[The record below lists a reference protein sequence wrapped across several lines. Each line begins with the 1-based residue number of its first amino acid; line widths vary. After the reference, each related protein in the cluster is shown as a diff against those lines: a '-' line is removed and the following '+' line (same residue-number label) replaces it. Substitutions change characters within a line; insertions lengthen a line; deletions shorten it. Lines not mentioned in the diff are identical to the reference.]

1 MNTRS
6 VHKDNAEHF
15 IVTIPNNNSLNL
27 ASIYEFCLIFVEND
41 NRFLVGC
48 SNNLMPESKFPTT
61 EKNLKIVQ
69 KSIKIN
75 SDISRFDLMTD
86 RNDEDLNSGTDDD
99 YHYPLSSVVHAKST
113 KKPVARIEDDSIEIY
128 PSKRYYNTIW
138 PNVSL
143 SILILF
149 LLCSIFLILYK
160 KYRHYY
166 KIQRNSNQTS
176 ISNSCSDESI
186 NTQEEE
192 DINENCTKYVKLQ
205 ATTAL

>member
-6 VHKDNAEHF
+6 VHKDNVEHF
-15 IVTIPNNNSLNL
+15 IVTIPNNNSLNI
-27 ASIYEFCLIFVEND
+27 ANIYEFCLIFVEND

-48 SNNLMPESKFPTT
+48 SNNLMSDKLPTT
-61 EKNLKIVQ
+61 EKSLKIVQ

-86 RNDEDLNSGTDDD
+86 RNDGSLHIDSDDD
-99 YHYPLSSVVHAKST
+99 YHYPLQSVPHVKST
-113 KKPVARIEDDSIEIY
+113 KKPVVRTDDDSIEIY